1 MKPRSQVITAD
12 GFDTNVAEK
21 MPKIRKLEESPPLI
35 LEEEHPSL
43 QEDPPDALPEMKC
56 PEKPIEKKG
65 IFEAPK
71 KGIES
76 EQTLDVLRLIED
88 LHDQLLASSQVNR
101 VMEMDLTSHQKT
113 IHQFARDNQELRH
126 QLETLNKEH
135 QRLKGLQSESAY
147 LQEENADALERIK
160 ELHQALREAKE
171 TLNKVTREK
180 EAALNRVDDLEAQI
194 EQNEVIKIKG
204 KFKEKEASLFSEE
217 NKELR
222 SKLEETLAKN
232 MDLEKKYESLKKSF
246 HEVKESLTLLR
257 DSYKTNYYN
266 LSEKSE

>member
-1 MKPRSQVITAD
+1 
-12 GFDTNVAEK
+12 
-21 MPKIRKLEESPPLI
+21 
-35 LEEEHPSL
+35 
-43 QEDPPDALPEMKC
+43 
-56 PEKPIEKKG
+56 
-65 IFEAPK
+65 
-71 KGIES
+71 
-76 EQTLDVLRLIED
+76 
-88 LHDQLLASSQVNR
+88 
-101 VMEMDLTSHQKT
+101 
-113 IHQFARDNQELRH
+113 
-126 QLETLNKEH
+126 LETLNKEH

-160 ELHQALREAKE
+160 ELHQELREAKE